1 MDETFD
7 QLMLVE
13 ASAYPDP
20 LDQPDERNPSVT
32 IAELIV
38 LAFALAMDAV
48 AVSVAQGLRMHRPR
62 WRDALFLAGAFGL
75 FQAVMPL
82 GGWVLSFWFAGVV
95 SAAAPWIAFV
105 LLAVLGGLMIKE
117 SFSDD
122 DDEPADA
129 GAGTGTAG
137 GALAAY
143 APLTLAVVVPLAV
156 ATSIDAAAVG
166 VTFGVLDMTV
176 AAVVQ
181 AVVIIGVIT
190 FALSLVAVFVGSR
203 VGERLGTWAE
213 LVGGVILVLIGL
225 RILLDHLGVL
235 G

>member
-1 MDETFD
+1 M
-7 QLMLVE
+7 
-13 ASAYPDP
+13 
-20 LDQPDERNPSVT
+20 T